1 MSDDWR
7 YKENWSDRDIADW
20 LGMELSTVRRHV
32 LTQPGFPKGFRPTGH
47 ERGDKRWFA
56 DQVRNFYREKAA

>member
-1 MSDDWR
+1 MNDGWMH
-7 YKENWSDRDIADW
+7 KEVWSQQDIAAY
-20 LGMELSTVRRHV
+20 LGLELSTVQRHV

-56 DQVRNFYREKAA
+56 DQVRAFYREKAA